1 MKLLFPISMIIAVLG
16 LAAVL
21 AFQFLE
27 MKALFIL

>member
-1 MKLLFPISMIIAVLG
+1 MKLLFPISMLVAALG

-21 AFQFLE
+21 TFQILE